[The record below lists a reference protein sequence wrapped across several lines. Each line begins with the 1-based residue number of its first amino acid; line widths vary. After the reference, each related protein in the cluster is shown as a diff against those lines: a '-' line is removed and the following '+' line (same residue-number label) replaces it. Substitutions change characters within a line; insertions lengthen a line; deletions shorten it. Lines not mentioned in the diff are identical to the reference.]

1 MDNRIAI
8 SVELFGA
15 ERAEEYLE
23 KINGYVNSLSGKKLK
38 LAVDNTL
45 EKMKQD
51 LKKINNFKVQ
61 LRIDKNN
68 DLARYTK
75 KINELT
81 RKKHVVQMDITKAMK
96 DLKHLNDFVI
106 GEDSQKKALKS
117 KIEEAKLRMREIQ
130 DEINSATDDK
140 KAAAFGYDEQMRMA
154 QEGASK
160 LKMAMQEIKNMD
172 ITPRLNV
179 QQMYTKIRNFG
190 FRLGSAMQ
198 SIGNGLAR
206 ITAPID
212 TLMQGTAYAAIFKG
226 LNTVTEG
233 LSGSFERYDIM
244 HTYPKI
250 MASMGESAKTSKKA
264 IDDLYQSVLG
274 LPTGLDTIVEAQKQ
288 YYLASGDMKKA
299 TKLAIAA
306 NNAFVGG
313 GADDVQILQGQRQLR
328 DLMSAGKLRISEW
341 ESLAKAMPGAFKAIQ
356 DDLHVTRAD
365 IMSGKVSADQFIDS
379 LMKVGTG
386 TGVVAQ
392 TAEQMKHT
400 FTAVG
405 ANIRNALRNA
415 GMETIETLDKTLK
428 DYDGGD
434 VIDHLLE
441 IKPAINEIKDSVK
454 AWINANPDK
463 IIKFFERLKALDI
476 KAFAKGIVEGFSTV
490 GKVTLGIA
498 EAISS
503 IGGEGVGKTLVY
515 MNLLAKFLR
524 GFGGIV
530 RGGAAPGAGA
540 ITGLVWLTNK
550 LKNFFMTTNAASK
563 LADVEKVQKIKSFF
577 DRFKDVKK
585 TAEATDAVASTATAV
600 EKTAA
605 ETATIATSFKEVGA
619 NLLKAVTPAITAAT
633 YIGTIWL
640 GVKAIADIG
649 DTNVNWK
656 KVRDNLI
663 GAGIA
668 IAAMSGFMQGLSIL
682 GFLESNPASLVG
694 SLVASFEAIL
704 SAGVFTI
711 IAKLMAE
718 INKTNIGTL
727 GDLQYK
733 LGEMELLVAEM
744 SAFIIGLG
752 AVTIPTAGLQVLG
765 DLSALF
771 TAGSFIAVTE
781 ALKRINSIKVPTTDK
796 IKEIGRA
803 ITDMADNL
811 LSGDVLTG
819 IERSLNAYDMKNM
832 FGNLSEA
839 LGYVENSMR
848 QIGSI
853 AKRMTQFGGNVIDE
867 TTIQQATE
875 NMKTLKKG
883 MSKIFDVVNDFF
895 GVQQK
900 RTAGQKVGGAQ
911 GAATPDYDAKKF
923 SDYSSMLINVQN
935 VINQFTQIAG
945 KIANIKK
952 AINKIKEIY
961 GVQGRGKMVE
971 INYDEINTDIKK
983 IVGVVKALVDEG
995 GLSELQDATKSI
1007 SNINI
1012 ENIAA
1017 QLDKLPRV
1025 MAALNNLKSVLGSMN
1040 TGWMNP
1046 EGTVPIMGEFNSKLM
1061 GDKQYKVG
1069 EKTVWSEEANGL
1081 INTIKN
1087 MVRMLTTIG
1096 NELDKVKGIDEK
1108 ANNLKKALNS
1118 VMSSINVMNGING
1131 IIGGKKGEKFD
1142 IDGVTNIVATYISKL
1157 NTSLANA
1164 PLLSENAALF
1174 KTAVLNVKTALASIT
1189 SGKGGSADAFV
1200 AALNKIPGAIA
1211 RVSSA
1216 MAGKG
1221 AQWKNALVTGF
1232 SGTATKIKE
1241 QIDNIKTAV
1250 SNINMYSYG
1259 YNAGNSFAQGY
1270 NAGLSNMNTPSTG
1283 NPLFDRIRNFFASTG
1298 GLITANGVQYRRRGG
1313 SIFKSRGTDTV
1324 PAMLTPG
1331 EFVMNKKAT
1340 SKLGVGFLQR
1350 LNHLDIHG
1358 ALANMYMRGG
1368 QLAYATPTFNIDKS
1382 THVVNNNQQVH
1393 LTNNNA
1399 SQGYQ
1404 ENRASR
1410 YMRKL

>member
-96 DLKHLNDFVI
+96 QMD
-106 GEDSQKKALKS
+106 ALKQAGATDM
-117 KIEEAKLRMREIQ
+117 AKGVQRQIDEWQLKMRGIQ
-130 DEINSATDDK
+130 DKINMTRDA
-140 KAAAFGYDEQMRMA
+140 KADTAFGYDEQMRKA

-206 ITAPID
+206 ITSPID

-250 MASMGESAKTSKKA
+250 MASMGESTKTSKKA

-288 YYLASGDMKKA
+288 YYLASGNMKKA

-386 TGVVAQ
+386 SGVVAQ

-454 AWINANPDK
+454 AWINANPEK

-476 KAFAKGIVEGFSTV
+476 KGFAKGIVEGFSTV

-744 SAFIIGLG
+744 SAFMIGLG
-752 AVTIPTAGLQVLG
+752 AVTIPTMGISFALQVLG
-765 DLSALF
+765 ELSALF
-771 TAGSFIAVTE
+771 TAGSFLAITK
-781 ALKRINSIKVPTTDK
+781 ALDSIGRLKVPSTEKISEIADTFNELKDK
-796 IKEIGRA
+796 LLTKGLWSGLKDA
-803 ITDMADNL
+803 WKASDLKDTAD
-811 LSGDVLTG
+811 D
-819 IERSLNAYDMKNM
+819 
-832 FGNLSEA
+832 LSE
-839 LGYVENSMR
+839 
-848 QIGSI
+848 
-853 AKRMTQFGGNVIDE
+853 
-867 TTIQQATE
+867 
-875 NMKTLKKG
+875 
-883 MSKIFDVVNDFF
+883 
-895 GVQQK
+895 
-900 RTAGQKVGGAQ
+900 
-911 GAATPDYDAKKF
+911 
-923 SDYSSMLINVQN
+923 
-935 VINQFTQIAG
+935 
-945 KIANIKK
+945 
-952 AINKIKEIY
+952 
-961 GVQGRGKMVE
+961 
-971 INYDEINTDIKK
+971 
-983 IVGVVKALVDEG
+983 
-995 GLSELQDATKSI
+995 ATKSI
-1007 SNINI
+1007 VSILTNVGNASKQIESLGKQKIDKDVMKSAASNVQEMSGVFNDIFDAIQGFWGGNAKDTGGKRMGGAPGAGVPSVDKIEEYSETVASINGAMRKLAELPKALASI
-1012 ENIAA
+1012 KKAFGSLRKQYGDNHGGLDTEIITSEIQSMTDIVNAITGSTALGSLQAATDRMKNVNLDMINA
-1017 QLDKLPRV
+1017 QLTKIPTVMKTLASLKKSIGGQDWLKPTKTSQELVATEGTSGNGGWMESATKNTYGKGVTNMLDYINSMVDILTKIANKINSVPDMSENASKLNTAIKNITSSIKS
-1025 MAALNNLKSVLGSMN
+1025 MNSLKSVVSSKDDKGSD
-1040 TGWMNP
+1040 
-1046 EGTVPIMGEFNSKLM
+1046 I
-1061 GDKQYKVG
+1061 
-1069 EKTVWSEEANGL
+1069 
-1081 INTIKN
+1081 
-1087 MVRMLTTIG
+1087 
-1096 NELDKVKGIDEK
+1096 
-1108 ANNLKKALNS
+1108 NS
-1118 VMSSINVMNGING
+1118 VAQMVSS
-1131 IIGGKKGEKFD
+1131 
-1142 IDGVTNIVATYISKL
+1142 YISKL
-1157 NTSLANA
+1157 NIALANA
-1164 PLLSENAALF
+1164 PALLVYSAMF
-1174 KTAVLNVKTALASIT
+1174 KVAVNNVKAGLAAVT
-1189 SGKGGSADAFV
+1189 SGKGGSANAFV
-1200 AALNKIPGAIA
+1200 AALNKIPGAVA

-1250 SNINMYSYG
+1250 SNLNMYSYG

-1283 NPLFDRIRNFFASTG
+1283 NPIFDAVRNFFASTG

>member
-45 EKMKQD
+45 EKMKKD
-51 LKKINNFKVQ
+51 LRAINNFKVQ

-68 DLARYTK
+68 GLAEYTK
-75 KINELT
+75 EINELT

-206 ITAPID
+206 ITSPID

-250 MASMGESAKTSKKA
+250 MASMGESTKASKKA

-288 YYLASGDMKKA
+288 YYLASGNMTKA

-328 DLMSAGKLRISEW
+328 DLMSAGKLRVSEW

-386 TGVVAQ
+386 SGVVAQ

-454 AWINANPDK
+454 AWINANPEK

-476 KAFAKGIVEGFSTV
+476 KGFAKGIVEGFSTV
-490 GKVTLGIA
+490 GKITLGIA

-619 NLLKAVTPAITAAT
+619 NLLKAVTPAITAAS

-771 TAGSFIAVTE
+771 TAGSFLAITKALDSIGRLKVPSTEKISEIADTFN
-781 ALKRINSIKVPTTDK
+781 ALKDK
-796 IKEIGRA
+796 LLTKGLWSGLKDA
-803 ITDMADNL
+803 WKASDLKDTAD
-811 LSGDVLTG
+811 D
-819 IERSLNAYDMKNM
+819 
-832 FGNLSEA
+832 LSEA
-839 LGYVENSMR
+839 IKSIVSILTNVGNASKQIESLGKQKIDKDVMKSAASNVQEMSGVFNDIFDAI
-848 QIGSI
+848 QGFWGGN
-853 AKRMTQFGGNVIDE
+853 AKDTGGKRMGGATGAGVPSVDKIEEYSETVASINGAMRKLAELPKALASIKKAFGSLRKQYGDNHGGLDTEIITSEIQSMTDIVNAITGSTALGSLQAATDRMKNVNLDMINAQL
-867 TTIQQATE
+867 TKIPTV
-875 NMKTLKKG
+875 MKTLASLKKSIG
-883 MSKIFDVVNDFF
+883 GQDWLKPTSETKTVTGNFLTGGLGGSGIATTKKTYGE
-895 GVQQK
+895 GV
-900 RTAGQKVGGAQ
+900 TNML
-911 GAATPDYDAKKF
+911 DYIN
-923 SDYSSMLINVQN
+923 SMVDIL
-935 VINQFTQIAG
+935 TQIA
-945 KIANIKK
+945 
-952 AINKIKEIY
+952 NKINSVPDMSENASKL
-961 GVQGRGKMVE
+961 
-971 INYDEINTDIKK
+971 NTAIKN
-983 IVGVVKALVDEG
+983 IT
-995 GLSELQDATKSI
+995 SSIKSMN
-1007 SNINI
+1007 S
-1012 ENIAA
+1012 
-1017 QLDKLPRV
+1017 
-1025 MAALNNLKSVLGSMN
+1025 LKSVVSSKDDKGSD
-1040 TGWMNP
+1040 
-1046 EGTVPIMGEFNSKLM
+1046 I
-1061 GDKQYKVG
+1061 
-1069 EKTVWSEEANGL
+1069 
-1081 INTIKN
+1081 
-1087 MVRMLTTIG
+1087 
-1096 NELDKVKGIDEK
+1096 
-1108 ANNLKKALNS
+1108 NS
-1118 VMSSINVMNGING
+1118 VAQMVSS
-1131 IIGGKKGEKFD
+1131 
-1142 IDGVTNIVATYISKL
+1142 YISKL
-1157 NTSLANA
+1157 NTALANA
-1164 PLLSENAALF
+1164 PVLLVYSAMF
-1174 KTAVLNVKTALASIT
+1174 KVAVNNVKAGLAAVT
-1189 SGKGGSADAFV
+1189 SGKGGSANAFV

-1250 SNINMYSYG
+1250 SNLNMYSYG

-1283 NPLFDRIRNFFASTG
+1283 NPIFDAVRNFFASTG

>member
-45 EKMKQD
+45 EKMKKD
-51 LKKINNFKVQ
+51 LRAINNFKVQ

-68 DLARYTK
+68 GLAEYTK
-75 KINELT
+75 EINELT

-96 DLKHLNDFVI
+96 DLKHLNEFVI

-206 ITAPID
+206 ITSPID

-250 MASMGESAKTSKKA
+250 MASMGESTKSSKKA

-288 YYLASGDMKKA
+288 YYLATNDMAKA
-299 TKLAIAA
+299 TKVAIAA

-386 TGVVAQ
+386 SGVVAQ

-476 KAFAKGIVEGFSTV
+476 KGFAKGIVEGFSAV
-490 GKVTLGIA
+490 GKLALGMG

-503 IGGEGVGKTLVY
+503 LGGEGVGKTLVY
-515 MNLLAKFLR
+515 MNLLAKFFR

-530 RGGAAPGAGA
+530 RGGAAPGAGV
-540 ITGLVWLTNK
+540 ITGFVWFTNK

-577 DRFKDVKK
+577 DRFKDVEKAT
-585 TAEATDAVASTATAV
+585 TATNAVASTATAV
-600 EKTAA
+600 EATAA
-605 ETATIATSFKEVGA
+605 ETATIATSFKAIGA
-619 NLLKAVTPAITAAT
+619 NLLKAVAPAIAAT
-633 YIGTIWL
+633 AYVGTIWL
-640 GVKAIADIG
+640 AVKAMSDISKTKI
-649 DTNVNWK
+649 D
-656 KVRDNLI
+656 
-663 GAGIA
+663 
-668 IAAMSGFMQGLSIL
+668 
-682 GFLESNPASLVG
+682 
-694 SLVASFEAIL
+694 FE
-704 SAGVFTI
+704 T
-711 IAKLMAE
+711 LM
-718 INKTNIGTL
+718 KNIGKTA
-727 GDLQYK
+727 
-733 LGEMELLVAEM
+733 VAVGAM
-744 SAFIIGLG
+744 SAFLMGLG
-752 AVTIPTAGLQVLG
+752 TITLG
-765 DLSALF
+765 PIGVALSVFGALESLL
-771 TAGSFIAVTE
+771 TAGSFLAVTKALDSMAKMKVPSTE
-781 ALKRINSIKVPTTDK
+781 KIAKISEAFNAVREKLLDKGLMEGLKDALKASDLKDTATDLAKATGSITEMLANISKASGQIEKLGKQKIDADAMKSAVSNIEELSGAFGGIFDAIQGFWSDNSQGTGGKRMGGATGTSVPSVDKIDKYAETINSINGAMNKLAQIPTALANIRKAFSSLRKQYGDNHGGLDTEIISSEIESMTDV
-796 IKEIGRA
+796 IEA
-803 ITDMADNL
+803 ITGETALGRLQAATD
-811 LSGDVLTG
+811 
-819 IERSLNAYDMKNM
+819 RMKNV
-832 FGNLSEA
+832 NL
-839 LGYVENSMR
+839 
-848 QIGSI
+848 
-853 AKRMTQFGGNVIDE
+853 D
-867 TTIQQATE
+867 TINAQLTKIPTV
-875 NMKTLKKG
+875 MKTLASLKKSIG
-883 MSKIFDVVNDFF
+883 GQDWLKPTGETKTVTGNFLTGGLGGSGIATTKNTYGE
-895 GVQQK
+895 GV
-900 RTAGQKVGGAQ
+900 TNML
-911 GAATPDYDAKKF
+911 DYIN
-923 SDYSSMLINVQN
+923 SMVDIL
-935 VINQFTQIAG
+935 TQIA
-945 KIANIKK
+945 
-952 AINKIKEIY
+952 NK
-961 GVQGRGKMVE
+961 
-971 INYDEINTDIKK
+971 
-983 IVGVVKALVDEG
+983 
-995 GLSELQDATKSI
+995 
-1007 SNINI
+1007 
-1012 ENIAA
+1012 
-1017 QLDKLPRV
+1017 
-1025 MAALNNLKSVLGSMN
+1025 
-1040 TGWMNP
+1040 
-1046 EGTVPIMGEFNSKLM
+1046 
-1061 GDKQYKVG
+1061 
-1069 EKTVWSEEANGL
+1069 
-1081 INTIKN
+1081 
-1087 MVRMLTTIG
+1087 
-1096 NELDKVKGIDEK
+1096 
-1108 ANNLKKALNS
+1108 LNS
-1118 VMSSINVMNGING
+1118 VPDMSEKASALNTAIKNITSSIKSMNALKSAVSSKDDKGSGI
-1131 IIGGKKGEKFD
+1131 ES
-1142 IDGVTNIVATYISKL
+1142 VAQTVSSYISKL
-1157 NTSLANA
+1157 NTALANA
-1164 PLLSENAALF
+1164 PALLVYSAMF
-1174 KTAVLNVKTALASIT
+1174 KTAVNNVKAGLAAVT
-1189 SGKGGSADAFV
+1189 SGKGGSANAFV

-1221 AQWKNALVTGF
+1221 EQWKNALVTGF

-1298 GLITANGVQYRRRGG
+1298 GLITANGVQYRRKGG

>member
-45 EKMKQD
+45 EKMKKD
-51 LKKINNFKVQ
+51 LRAINNFKVQ

-68 DLARYTK
+68 GLAEYTK
-75 KINELT
+75 EINELT

-96 DLKHLNDFVI
+96 DLKHLNEFVI

-206 ITAPID
+206 ITSPID

-250 MASMGESAKTSKKA
+250 MASMGESSAKATKTVTQLNEA
-264 IDDLYQSVLG
+264 VLG

-288 YYLASGDMKKA
+288 YYLASGNMTKA

-328 DLMSAGKLRISEW
+328 DLMSAGKLRVSEW

-392 TAEQMKHT
+392 TAEKMKHT

-405 ANIRNALRNA
+405 SNIRNALRNA
-415 GMETIETLDKTLK
+415 GVETLETLDNTLIK
-428 DYDGGD
+428 YDGGD
-434 VIDHLLE
+434 IIDHLLE

-476 KAFAKGIVEGFSTV
+476 KGFAKGIVEGFSTV

-619 NLLKAVTPAITAAT
+619 NLLKAVAPAITAAT

-640 GVKAIADIG
+640 GVKAIGDIG

-656 KVRDNLI
+656 KVSDNLI

-668 IAAMSGFMQGLSIL
+668 IAAMSGFMQGLSTL

-694 SLVASFEAIL
+694 SLVASFEAVL

-711 IAKLMAE
+711 VAKLLGE
-718 INKTNIGTL
+718 INKVNLGKGFFGIHEKLAQIGLAITEMQGFMMLVGGMTLGPIRLALSTLGQLESVLTSGAFLAITKALDNIGKLKVPSTEKISEIADTFNSL
-727 GDLQYK
+727 KDKLLDKSFRAGIQDSRKASDLK
-733 LGEMELLVAEM
+733 D
-744 SAFIIGLG
+744 
-752 AVTIPTAGLQVLG
+752 TAD
-765 DLSALF
+765 DLS
-771 TAGSFIAVTE
+771 E
-781 ALKRINSIKVPTTDK
+781 
-796 IKEIGRA
+796 
-803 ITDMADNL
+803 
-811 LSGDVLTG
+811 
-819 IERSLNAYDMKNM
+819 
-832 FGNLSEA
+832 
-839 LGYVENSMR
+839 
-848 QIGSI
+848 
-853 AKRMTQFGGNVIDE
+853 
-867 TTIQQATE
+867 
-875 NMKTLKKG
+875 
-883 MSKIFDVVNDFF
+883 
-895 GVQQK
+895 
-900 RTAGQKVGGAQ
+900 
-911 GAATPDYDAKKF
+911 
-923 SDYSSMLINVQN
+923 
-935 VINQFTQIAG
+935 
-945 KIANIKK
+945 
-952 AINKIKEIY
+952 
-961 GVQGRGKMVE
+961 
-971 INYDEINTDIKK
+971 
-983 IVGVVKALVDEG
+983 
-995 GLSELQDATKSI
+995 ATKSI
-1007 SNINI
+1007 VSILTNVGNASKQIESLGKQKIDKDVMKSAASNVREMSGVFNDIFDAIQGFWGGNAKDTGGKRMGGAAGAGIPSVDKIDEYSETIGSINGAMRKLAELPKALASI
-1012 ENIAA
+1012 KKAFGSLRKQYGDNHGGLDTEIITSEIQSMTDIVNAITGSTALGSLQAATDRMKNVNLDMINAQITKIPTVMKTLASLKKSIGGQDWLKPTKTSQELVATEGTSGNGGWMESATKNTYGKGVTNMLDYINSMVDILTKIANKINSVPDMSENAS
-1017 QLDKLPRV
+1017 KLNTAIKNV
-1025 MAALNNLKSVLGSMN
+1025 TSSIKSMNSLKSVVSSKDDKGSD
-1040 TGWMNP
+1040 
-1046 EGTVPIMGEFNSKLM
+1046 I
-1061 GDKQYKVG
+1061 
-1069 EKTVWSEEANGL
+1069 
-1081 INTIKN
+1081 
-1087 MVRMLTTIG
+1087 
-1096 NELDKVKGIDEK
+1096 
-1108 ANNLKKALNS
+1108 NS
-1118 VMSSINVMNGING
+1118 VAQMVSS
-1131 IIGGKKGEKFD
+1131 
-1142 IDGVTNIVATYISKL
+1142 YISKL
-1157 NTSLANA
+1157 NTALANA
-1164 PLLSENAALF
+1164 PALLVYSTMF
-1174 KTAVLNVKTALASIT
+1174 KVAVNNVKAGLAAVT
-1189 SGKGGSADAFV
+1189 SGKGGSANAFV
-1200 AALNKIPGAIA
+1200 AALNKIPGAVA

-1221 AQWKNALVTGF
+1221 AQWKNAILTGF
-1232 SGTATKIKE
+1232 KGTATKVKE
-1241 QIDNIKTAV
+1241 ELQSIKTAV
-1250 SNINMYSYG
+1250 SEINMYSYG
-1259 YNAGNSFAQGY
+1259 YNAGSSFANGY
-1270 NAGLSNMNTPSTG
+1270 NDGLKNMNTPSTG
-1283 NPLFDRIRNFFASTG
+1283 NPIFDAVRNFFASTG

-1340 SKLGVGFLQR
+1340 SKLGVGFLQK

>member
-45 EKMKQD
+45 EKMKKD
-51 LKKINNFKVQ
+51 LRAINNFKVQ

-75 KINELT
+75 GINELT
-81 RKKHVVQMDITKAMK
+81 RRKHVVQMDITKAMK
-96 DLKHLNDFVI
+96 ELQRLEKEEEGV
-106 GEDSQKKALKS
+106 QKRAMQNAQWAN
-117 KIEEAKLRMREIQ
+117 IEQAKLRIKELQ
-130 DEINSATDDK
+130 DYINNATDSK
-140 KAAAFGYDEQMRMA
+140 KSAEFGYDEQMRKA
-154 QEGASK
+154 NEGASR

-288 YYLASGDMKKA
+288 YYLASGNMKKA

-386 TGVVAQ
+386 SGVVAQ

-476 KAFAKGIVEGFSTV
+476 KGFAKGLVEGFSAV
-490 GKVTLGIA
+490 GKMALGIA

-503 IGGEGVGKTLVY
+503 LGGEGVGKTLVY

-530 RGGAAPGAGA
+530 RGGAAPGAGV
-540 ITGLVWLTNK
+540 ITGFVWLTNK

-619 NLLKAVTPAITAAT
+619 NLLKAVAPAITAAS

-640 GVKAIADIG
+640 GVKAISDIG

-668 IAAMSGFMQGLSIL
+668 IAAMSGFMQGLSTL
-682 GFLESNPASLVG
+682 GFLESNPASLIG

-744 SAFIIGLG
+744 SAFMIGLG

-771 TAGSFIAVTE
+771 TAGSFLAITK
-781 ALKRINSIKVPTTDK
+781 ALDNIGRLKVPSTEKISEIADTFNELKDK
-796 IKEIGRA
+796 LLTKGLWSGLKDA
-803 ITDMADNL
+803 WKASDLKDTAD
-811 LSGDVLTG
+811 D
-819 IERSLNAYDMKNM
+819 
-832 FGNLSEA
+832 LSE
-839 LGYVENSMR
+839 
-848 QIGSI
+848 
-853 AKRMTQFGGNVIDE
+853 
-867 TTIQQATE
+867 
-875 NMKTLKKG
+875 
-883 MSKIFDVVNDFF
+883 
-895 GVQQK
+895 
-900 RTAGQKVGGAQ
+900 
-911 GAATPDYDAKKF
+911 
-923 SDYSSMLINVQN
+923 
-935 VINQFTQIAG
+935 
-945 KIANIKK
+945 
-952 AINKIKEIY
+952 
-961 GVQGRGKMVE
+961 
-971 INYDEINTDIKK
+971 
-983 IVGVVKALVDEG
+983 
-995 GLSELQDATKSI
+995 ATKSI
-1007 SNINI
+1007 VSILTNVGNASKQIESLGKQKIDKDVMKSAASNVQEMSGVFNDIFDAIQDFWGGNAKDTGGKRMGGAPGAGVPSVDKIEEYSETVASINGAMRKLAELPKALASI
-1012 ENIAA
+1012 KKAFGSLRKQYGDNHGGLDTEIITSEIQSMTDIVNAITGSTALGSLQAATDRMKNVNLDMINA
-1017 QLDKLPRV
+1017 QLTKIPTVMKTLASLKKSIGGQDWLKPTGETKTVTGNFLTGGLGGSGIATTKNTYGEGVTNMLDYINSMVDILTQIANKINSVPDMSENASKLNTAIKNV
-1025 MAALNNLKSVLGSMN
+1025 TSSIKSMNSLKSVVSSKDDKGSD
-1040 TGWMNP
+1040 
-1046 EGTVPIMGEFNSKLM
+1046 I
-1061 GDKQYKVG
+1061 
-1069 EKTVWSEEANGL
+1069 
-1081 INTIKN
+1081 
-1087 MVRMLTTIG
+1087 
-1096 NELDKVKGIDEK
+1096 
-1108 ANNLKKALNS
+1108 NS
-1118 VMSSINVMNGING
+1118 VAQMVSS
-1131 IIGGKKGEKFD
+1131 
-1142 IDGVTNIVATYISKL
+1142 YISKL
-1157 NTSLANA
+1157 NTALANA
-1164 PLLSENAALF
+1164 PVLLVYSAMF
-1174 KTAVLNVKTALASIT
+1174 KVAVNNVKAGLAAVT
-1189 SGKGGSADAFV
+1189 SGKGGSANAFV
-1200 AALNKIPGAIA
+1200 AALNKIPGAVA

-1250 SNINMYSYG
+1250 SNLNMYSYG

>member
-45 EKMKQD
+45 EKMKKD
-51 LKKINNFKVQ
+51 LRAINNFKVQ

-68 DLARYTK
+68 GLAEYTK
-75 KINELT
+75 EINELT

-226 LNTVTEG
+226 MNTVTEG

-288 YYLASGDMKKA
+288 YYLASGNMKKA

-386 TGVVAQ
+386 SGVVAQ

-454 AWINANPDK
+454 SWINANPDK

-476 KAFAKGIVEGFSTV
+476 KGFAKGIVEGFSTV

-640 GVKAIADIG
+640 GVKAIGDIG

-656 KVRDNLI
+656 KVSDNLI

-711 IAKLMAE
+711 IAKLIAE
-718 INKTNIGTL
+718 INKTNIGDIY
-727 GDLQYK
+727 DLQYK
-733 LGEMELLVAEM
+733 LGEIMLLTSEM
-744 SAFIIGLG
+744 SAFMIGLG

-765 DLSALF
+765 ELSALF
-771 TAGSFIAVTE
+771 TAGSFLAITKALDSIGRLKVPSTEKISEIADTFN
-781 ALKRINSIKVPTTDK
+781 ALKDK
-796 IKEIGRA
+796 
-803 ITDMADNL
+803 L
-811 LSGDVLTG
+811 
-819 IERSLNAYDMKNM
+819 
-832 FGNLSEA
+832 
-839 LGYVENSMR
+839 
-848 QIGSI
+848 
-853 AKRMTQFGGNVIDE
+853 
-867 TTIQQATE
+867 
-875 NMKTLKKG
+875 LKKG
-883 MSKIFDVVNDFF
+883 LWSGLKDAWKASDL
-895 GVQQK
+895 K
-900 RTAGQKVGGAQ
+900 DTADDLA
-911 GAATPDYDAKKF
+911 
-923 SDYSSMLINVQN
+923 
-935 VINQFTQIAG
+935 
-945 KIANIKK
+945 
-952 AINKIKEIY
+952 E
-961 GVQGRGKMVE
+961 
-971 INYDEINTDIKK
+971 
-983 IVGVVKALVDEG
+983 
-995 GLSELQDATKSI
+995 ATKSI
-1007 SNINI
+1007 VGILTNVGNASKQIESLGKQKIDKDVMKSAASNVQEMSGVFNDIFDAIQGFWGGNAKDTGGKRMGGATGAGVPSVDKIEEYSETVASINGAMRKLAELPKALASI
-1012 ENIAA
+1012 KKAFGSLRKQYGDNHGGLDTEIITSEIQSMTDIVNAITGSTALGSLQAATDRMKNVNLDMINA
-1017 QLDKLPRV
+1017 QLTKIPTVMKTLASLKKSIGGQDWLKPTSETKTVTGNFLTGGLGGSGIATTKKTYGEGVTNMLDYINSMVDILTKIANKINSVPDMSENASKLNTAIKNV
-1025 MAALNNLKSVLGSMN
+1025 TSSIKSMNSLKSVVS
-1040 TGWMNP
+1040 
-1046 EGTVPIMGEFNSKLM
+1046 SK
-1061 GDKQYKVG
+1061 GDKG
-1069 EKTVWSEEANGL
+1069 SD
-1081 INTIKN
+1081 I
-1087 MVRMLTTIG
+1087 
-1096 NELDKVKGIDEK
+1096 
-1108 ANNLKKALNS
+1108 NS
-1118 VMSSINVMNGING
+1118 VAQTVSS
-1131 IIGGKKGEKFD
+1131 
-1142 IDGVTNIVATYISKL
+1142 YISKL
-1157 NTSLANA
+1157 NIALANA
-1164 PLLSENAALF
+1164 PVLLVYSAMF
-1174 KTAVLNVKTALASIT
+1174 KVAVNNVKAGLAAVT
-1189 SGKGGSADAFV
+1189 SGKGGSANAFV

-1250 SNINMYSYG
+1250 SNLNMYSYG

-1283 NPLFDRIRNFFASTG
+1283 NPIFDAVRNFFASTG

>member
-68 DLARYTK
+68 DLARYTQ

-96 DLKHLNDFVI
+96 QMD
-106 GEDSQKKALKS
+106 ALKQAGATDM
-117 KIEEAKLRMREIQ
+117 AKGIQRQIDEWQLKMRGIQ
-130 DEINSATDDK
+130 DKINMTRDA
-140 KAAAFGYDEQMRMA
+140 KADTAFGYDEQMRKA
-154 QEGASK
+154 NEGASK

-250 MASMGESAKTSKKA
+250 MASMGESTKTSKKA

-288 YYLASGDMKKA
+288 YYLASGNMKKA

-386 TGVVAQ
+386 SGVVAQ

-454 AWINANPDK
+454 AWINANPEK

-476 KAFAKGIVEGFSTV
+476 KGFAKGIVEGFSTV
-490 GKVTLGIA
+490 GKITLGIA

-540 ITGLVWLTNK
+540 ITGLVWITNK

-619 NLLKAVTPAITAAT
+619 NLLKAVAPAITAAS

-668 IAAMSGFMQGLSIL
+668 IAAMSGFMQGLSTL

-744 SAFIIGLG
+744 SAFMIGLG

-765 DLSALF
+765 ELSALF
-771 TAGSFIAVTE
+771 TAGSFLAITK
-781 ALKRINSIKVPTTDK
+781 ALDNIGRLKVPSTEKISEIADTFNSLKDK
-796 IKEIGRA
+796 LLTKGLWSGLKDA
-803 ITDMADNL
+803 WKASDLKDTAD
-811 LSGDVLTG
+811 D
-819 IERSLNAYDMKNM
+819 
-832 FGNLSEA
+832 LSE
-839 LGYVENSMR
+839 
-848 QIGSI
+848 
-853 AKRMTQFGGNVIDE
+853 
-867 TTIQQATE
+867 
-875 NMKTLKKG
+875 
-883 MSKIFDVVNDFF
+883 
-895 GVQQK
+895 
-900 RTAGQKVGGAQ
+900 
-911 GAATPDYDAKKF
+911 
-923 SDYSSMLINVQN
+923 
-935 VINQFTQIAG
+935 
-945 KIANIKK
+945 
-952 AINKIKEIY
+952 
-961 GVQGRGKMVE
+961 
-971 INYDEINTDIKK
+971 
-983 IVGVVKALVDEG
+983 
-995 GLSELQDATKSI
+995 ATKSI
-1007 SNINI
+1007 VSILTNVGNASKQIESLGKQKIDVDVMKSAASNVQDMSGVFGDIFDAIQDFWGGNAKDTGGKRMGGAPGAGIPSVDKIDEYSETIGSINGAMQKLAKLPEALASI
-1012 ENIAA
+1012 KKAFGSLRKQYGDNHGGLDTEIITSEIQSMTDIVNAITGSTALGSLQAATDRMKNVNLDTINA
-1017 QLDKLPRV
+1017 QLTKIPTV
-1025 MAALNNLKSVLGSMN
+1025 MKTLASLKKSIGGQDWLKP
-1040 TGWMNP
+1040 TG
-1046 EGTVPIMGEFNSKLM
+1046 ET
-1061 GDKQYKVG
+1061 
-1069 EKTVWSEEANGL
+1069 KTVTGNFLTGGLGGSGIATTKNTYGEGVTNMLDYINSMVDILTQIAN
-1081 INTIKN
+1081 K
-1087 MVRMLTTIG
+1087 
-1096 NELDKVKGIDEK
+1096 
-1108 ANNLKKALNS
+1108 LNS
-1118 VMSSINVMNGING
+1118 VPDMSEKASALNTAIKNITSSIKSMNALKSAVSSKDEKGSGI
-1131 IIGGKKGEKFD
+1131 ES
-1142 IDGVTNIVATYISKL
+1142 VAQTVSSYISKL
-1157 NTSLANA
+1157 NTALANA
-1164 PLLSENAALF
+1164 PALLVYSAMF
-1174 KTAVLNVKTALASIT
+1174 KTAVNNVKAGLAAVT
-1189 SGKGGSADAFV
+1189 SGKGGSANAFV
-1200 AALNKIPGAIA
+1200 AALNKIPGAVA

-1250 SNINMYSYG
+1250 SEINMYSAG
-1259 YNAGNSFAQGY
+1259 YNAGSSFANGY
-1270 NAGLSNMNTPSTG
+1270 NDGLKNMNTPNVSTG

-1358 ALANMYMRGG
+1358 ALASMYSRGG

>member
-68 DLARYTK
+68 GLARYTK
-75 KINELT
+75 GINELT
-81 RKKHVVQMDITKAMK
+81 RRKHVVQMDITKAMK
-96 DLKHLNDFVI
+96 ELQRLEKEEEGV
-106 GEDSQKKALKS
+106 QKRAMQNAQLAN
-117 KIEEAKLRMREIQ
+117 IEQAKLRIKELQ
-130 DEINSATDDK
+130 DYINNATDSK
-140 KAAAFGYDEQMRMA
+140 KSAEFGYDEQMRKA

-206 ITAPID
+206 ITSPID

-250 MASMGESAKTSKKA
+250 MASMGESTKASKKA

-288 YYLASGDMKKA
+288 YYLASGNMKKA

-454 AWINANPDK
+454 AWISANPDK

-476 KAFAKGIVEGFSTV
+476 KGFAKGIVEGFSTV
-490 GKVTLGIA
+490 GKVTLVIA

-515 MNLLAKFLR
+515 MNLFAKFLR

-540 ITGLVWLTNK
+540 ITTLVWLTNK

-619 NLLKAVTPAITAAT
+619 NLLKAVAPAITAAS

-668 IAAMSGFMQGLSIL
+668 IAAMSGFMQGLSTL

-711 IAKLMAE
+711 IAKLIAE
-718 INKTNIGTL
+718 INKTNIGDIY
-727 GDLQYK
+727 DLQYK
-733 LGEMELLVAEM
+733 LGEIMLLTSEM
-744 SAFIIGLG
+744 SAFLIGLG

-765 DLSALF
+765 DLSAIF
-771 TAGSFIAVTE
+771 TAGSFLAITKALDSIGRLKVPSTEKISEIADTFN
-781 ALKRINSIKVPTTDK
+781 ALKDK
-796 IKEIGRA
+796 
-803 ITDMADNL
+803 L
-811 LSGDVLTG
+811 
-819 IERSLNAYDMKNM
+819 
-832 FGNLSEA
+832 
-839 LGYVENSMR
+839 
-848 QIGSI
+848 
-853 AKRMTQFGGNVIDE
+853 
-867 TTIQQATE
+867 
-875 NMKTLKKG
+875 LKKG
-883 MSKIFDVVNDFF
+883 LWSGLKDAWKASDL
-895 GVQQK
+895 K
-900 RTAGQKVGGAQ
+900 DTADDLA
-911 GAATPDYDAKKF
+911 
-923 SDYSSMLINVQN
+923 
-935 VINQFTQIAG
+935 
-945 KIANIKK
+945 
-952 AINKIKEIY
+952 E
-961 GVQGRGKMVE
+961 
-971 INYDEINTDIKK
+971 
-983 IVGVVKALVDEG
+983 
-995 GLSELQDATKSI
+995 ATKSI
-1007 SNINI
+1007 VSILTNVGNASKQIASLGKQKIDKDVMKSAASNVREMSGVFNDIFDAIQDFWGGNAKDTGGKRMGGATGAGVPSVDKIEEYSETVASINGAMQKLAELPKALASI
-1012 ENIAA
+1012 KKAFGSLRKQYGDNHGGLDTEIITSEIQSMTDIVNAITGSTALGSLQAATDRMKNVNLDMINA
-1017 QLDKLPRV
+1017 QLTKIPTVMKTLASLKKSIGGQDWLKPTGETKTVTGNFLTGGLGGSGIATTKNTYGEGVTNMLDYINSMVDILTQIANKINSVPDMSENASKLNTAIKNV
-1025 MAALNNLKSVLGSMN
+1025 TSSIKSMNSLKSVVSSKDDKGSD
-1040 TGWMNP
+1040 
-1046 EGTVPIMGEFNSKLM
+1046 I
-1061 GDKQYKVG
+1061 
-1069 EKTVWSEEANGL
+1069 
-1081 INTIKN
+1081 
-1087 MVRMLTTIG
+1087 
-1096 NELDKVKGIDEK
+1096 
-1108 ANNLKKALNS
+1108 NS
-1118 VMSSINVMNGING
+1118 VAQMVSS
-1131 IIGGKKGEKFD
+1131 
-1142 IDGVTNIVATYISKL
+1142 YISKL
-1157 NTSLANA
+1157 NTALANA
-1164 PLLSENAALF
+1164 PVLLVYSAMF
-1174 KTAVLNVKTALASIT
+1174 KVAVNNVKAGLAAVT
-1189 SGKGGSADAFV
+1189 SGKGGSANAFV
-1200 AALNKIPGAIA
+1200 AALNKIPGAVA
-1211 RVSSA
+1211 KVSSA
-1216 MAGKG
+1216 LAGKG
-1221 AQWKNALVTGF
+1221 EQWKNAILTGF
-1232 SGTATKIKE
+1232 KGTATKVKE
-1241 QIDNIKTAV
+1241 ELQSIKTAV
-1250 SNINMYSYG
+1250 SEINMYSYG
-1259 YNAGNSFAQGY
+1259 YNAGSSFANGY
-1270 NAGLSNMNTPSTG
+1270 NDGLKNMNTPSTG
-1283 NPLFDRIRNFFASTG
+1283 NPIFDAVRNFFASTG

-1313 SIFKSRGTDTV
+1313 SIFKNRGTDTV

>member
-75 KINELT
+75 GINELT
-81 RKKHVVQMDITKAMK
+81 RRKHVVQMDITKALKQMEA
-96 DLKHLNDFVI
+96 LKHAGDVDAAEGI
-106 GEDSQKKALKS
+106 QRRIDQS
-117 KIEEAKLRMREIQ
+117 KLRIKELQ
-130 DEINSATDDK
+130 DYINNATDSK
-140 KAAAFGYDEQMRMA
+140 KSAEFGYDEQMRKA
-154 QEGASK
+154 NEGASR

-288 YYLASGDMKKA
+288 YYLASGNMKKA

-386 TGVVAQ
+386 SGVVAQ

-454 AWINANPDK
+454 SWINANPDK

-476 KAFAKGIVEGFSTV
+476 KGFAKGIVEGFSTV

-640 GVKAIADIG
+640 GVKAIGDIG

-656 KVRDNLI
+656 KVSDNLI

-711 IAKLMAE
+711 IAKLIAE
-718 INKTNIGTL
+718 INKTNIGDIY
-727 GDLQYK
+727 DLQYK
-733 LGEMELLVAEM
+733 LGEIMLLTSEM
-744 SAFIIGLG
+744 SAFMIGLG

-765 DLSALF
+765 ELSALF
-771 TAGSFIAVTE
+771 TAGSFLAITK
-781 ALKRINSIKVPTTDK
+781 ALDSIGRLKVPSTEKISEIADTFNELKDK
-796 IKEIGRA
+796 LLTKGLWSGLKDA
-803 ITDMADNL
+803 WKASDLKDTAD
-811 LSGDVLTG
+811 D
-819 IERSLNAYDMKNM
+819 
-832 FGNLSEA
+832 LSE
-839 LGYVENSMR
+839 
-848 QIGSI
+848 
-853 AKRMTQFGGNVIDE
+853 
-867 TTIQQATE
+867 
-875 NMKTLKKG
+875 
-883 MSKIFDVVNDFF
+883 
-895 GVQQK
+895 
-900 RTAGQKVGGAQ
+900 
-911 GAATPDYDAKKF
+911 
-923 SDYSSMLINVQN
+923 
-935 VINQFTQIAG
+935 
-945 KIANIKK
+945 
-952 AINKIKEIY
+952 
-961 GVQGRGKMVE
+961 
-971 INYDEINTDIKK
+971 
-983 IVGVVKALVDEG
+983 
-995 GLSELQDATKSI
+995 ATKSI
-1007 SNINI
+1007 VSILTNVGNASKQIESLGKQKIDKDVMKSAASNVQEMSGVFNDIFDAIQGFWGGNAKDTGGKRMGGATGAGVPSVDKIEEYSETVASINGAMRKLSELPKALASI
-1012 ENIAA
+1012 KKAFGSLRKQYGDNHGGLDTEIITSEIQSMTDIVNAITGSTALGSLQAATDRMKNVNLDMINA
-1017 QLDKLPRV
+1017 QLTKIPTVMKTLASLKKSIGGQDWLKPTSETKTVTGNFLTGGLGGSGIATTKKTYGEGVTNMLDYINSMVDILTQIANKINSVPDMSENASKLNTAIKNITSSIKS
-1025 MAALNNLKSVLGSMN
+1025 MNSLKSVVSSKDDKGSD
-1040 TGWMNP
+1040 
-1046 EGTVPIMGEFNSKLM
+1046 I
-1061 GDKQYKVG
+1061 
-1069 EKTVWSEEANGL
+1069 
-1081 INTIKN
+1081 
-1087 MVRMLTTIG
+1087 
-1096 NELDKVKGIDEK
+1096 
-1108 ANNLKKALNS
+1108 NS
-1118 VMSSINVMNGING
+1118 VAQMVSS
-1131 IIGGKKGEKFD
+1131 
-1142 IDGVTNIVATYISKL
+1142 YISKL
-1157 NTSLANA
+1157 NTALANA
-1164 PLLSENAALF
+1164 PVLLVYSAMF
-1174 KTAVLNVKTALASIT
+1174 KVAVNNVKAGLAAVT
-1189 SGKGGSADAFV
+1189 SGKGGSANAFV

-1250 SNINMYSYG
+1250 SNLNMYSYG

-1283 NPLFDRIRNFFASTG
+1283 NPIFDAVRNFFASTG